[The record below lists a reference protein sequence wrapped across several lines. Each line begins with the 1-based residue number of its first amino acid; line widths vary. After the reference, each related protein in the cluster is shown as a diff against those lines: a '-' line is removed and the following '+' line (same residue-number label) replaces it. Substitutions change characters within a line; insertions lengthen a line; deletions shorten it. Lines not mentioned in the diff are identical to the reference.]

1 MKGKRSRYSSVQYRT
16 EPPWRPWSR
25 RFLKPGRVLPQTKL
39 AVHGQTFRTKRDA
52 KDRSCRAEDKMVR
65 GVYIERSAS
74 ERMTF
79 GTAID
84 RCLAEVSTV
93 KKLSTQRSEKP
104 RSRGR

>member
-1 MKGKRSRYSSVQYRT
+1 
-16 EPPWRPWSR
+16 
-25 RFLKPGRVLPQTKL
+25 
-39 AVHGQTFRTKRDA
+39 
-52 KDRSCRAEDKMVR
+52 MVR